1 MCYKINKIIN
11 KGEDNMNYLSDLYN
25 AVQLY
30 NTTHKEKANE
40 VILGISC
47 YRFIKNRIRHMSEWQ
62 PVFDDKGIL
71 REVLGLQIK
80 IDYFCPNL
88 IEVRRNVYL
97 NDPLGYIW
105 LNKEEMKKEVDDELS
120 ALMDNDL
127 KYLHSWIKFEEYYNN
142 RKDKEE

>member
-1 MCYKINKIIN
+1 MNI
-11 KGEDNMNYLSDLYN
+11 NYLTDLHN

-47 YRFIKNRIRHMSEWQ
+47 YRFIKNRIRHMNWDAK
-62 PVFDDKGIL
+62 FDDKGIL
-71 REVLGLQIK
+71 RQVLGLNIK
-80 IDYFCPNL
+80 IDYFMPNL

-105 LNKEEMKKEVDDELS
+105 LSKEEIESAIPNDELS
-120 ALMDNDL
+120 TLIDNDL
-127 KYLHSWIKFEEYYNN
+127 KELHSWIKFEEYYKNN
-142 RKDKEE
+142 KDKEE

>member
-1 MCYKINKIIN
+1 
-11 KGEDNMNYLSDLYN
+11 MNYLSDLYN

-47 YRFIKNRIRHMSEWQ
+47 YRFIKNRIRHMNWDAK
-62 PVFDDKGIL
+62 FDDKGIL
-71 REVLGLQIK
+71 REVLGLNIK

-88 IEVRRNVYL
+88 IEVKRNVYL

-105 LNKEEMKKEVDDELS
+105 LDKEEIESTIPNDELSEMINNDLKDLHSFLEFERYYEDRNNKEE
-120 ALMDNDL
+120 
-127 KYLHSWIKFEEYYNN
+127 
-142 RKDKEE
+142 